1 MGIISLDPEQYQEIA
16 QKDLK
21 HVIPRL
27 ITIASIHPHTLS
39 YFRALLHT
47 FFSFHQH
54 SLETHLVN
62 DSLIL
67 PSQCIIILKAPTLST
82 YPLHLLYQP
91 IISTHPL
98 NPLPQTTFSTHHL
111 RYLPMLVPPKR
122 WDNKKTRDGCY
133 FRLKSSIVR
142 SNSRMQIEAVRRA
155 NIGPV
160 LEGLDYLG
168 QVMCLGYQ
176 WTTPFYHVPPPPCHC
191 IRSVYLRLTYIF
203 YHTSSHLHYFT
214 HVLTYTLHIHRCLGA
229 SI

>member
-21 HVIPRL
+21 HVIPRS
-27 ITIASIHPHTLS
+27 ITIASVHPHTLS
-39 YFRALLHT
+39 YSRTVHSCILSIHHINTASKPT
-47 FFSFHQH
+47 F
-54 SLETHLVN
+54 LTHY
-62 DSLIL
+62 LIL
-67 PSQCIIILKAPTLST
+67 PSQCILILKSPTL
-82 YPLHLLYQP
+82 
-91 IISTHPL
+91 STHPL
-98 NPLPQTTFSTHHL
+98 NPLLQTTLTTHYL

-176 WTTPFYHVPPPPCHC
+176 WTTPFYHVPLPPLPLYSIRLFTSDIHLLSHIVSSTLFHAC
-191 IRSVYLRLTYIF
+191 IDVP
-203 YHTSSHLHYFT
+203 SSYP
-214 HVLTYTLHIHRCLGA
+214 
-229 SI
+229 